1 MLFKGQL
8 YIKRML
14 HKLSRIYSR
23 DAKMVQPS
31 TISVNMI
38 YNISKMK
45 DKNHIIFID
54 TEEANDQIPH
64 LLMVKTQKQNK
75 AQKHKT
81 KTKSLKILE

>member
-1 MLFKGQL
+1 
-8 YIKRML
+8 
-14 HKLSRIYSR
+14 
-23 DAKMVQPS
+23 
-31 TISVNMI
+31 
-38 YNISKMK
+38 MK

>member
-1 MLFKGQL
+1 
-8 YIKRML
+8 
-14 HKLSRIYSR
+14 
-23 DAKMVQPS
+23 
-31 TISVNMI
+31 
-38 YNISKMK
+38 MK

-64 LLMVKTQKQNK
+64 LLMVKTQKPNK